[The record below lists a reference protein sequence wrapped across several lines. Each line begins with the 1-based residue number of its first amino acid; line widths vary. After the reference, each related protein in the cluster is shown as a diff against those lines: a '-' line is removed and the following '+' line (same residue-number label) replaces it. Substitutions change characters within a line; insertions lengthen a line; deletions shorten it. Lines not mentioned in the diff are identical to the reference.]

1 MNGYV
6 PVVVNYDYGTCSEK
20 KNCTVNCGFQ
30 PVSQF
35 ITDNGCIIQG
45 VMKSEF
51 EINRIFCPTHNCM
64 EHVYSFDREI
74 DMGKSPS
81 KADRKLAE
89 DLKDGRLKLK

>member
-1 MNGYV
+1 
-6 PVVVNYDYGTCSEK
+6 
-20 KNCTVNCGFQ
+20 
-30 PVSQF
+30 
-35 ITDNGCIIQG
+35 
-45 VMKSEF
+45 VMKDEF